1 MKISEMVKNLRGFME
16 EYGDLEC
23 WYASD
28 DEGNAYHKVYFE
40 PGLMCVVKDGV
51 EIYTLEDVAEIEIS
65 SEDYKVVCVVN

>member
-1 MKISEMVKNLRGFME
+1 MKISEMIKNLSGFME
-16 EYGDLEC
+16 KYGDLEC

-40 PGLMCVVKDGV
+40 PGLMCVDKYDGNV
-51 EIYTLEDVAEIEIS
+51 YTLEDAEEMEIS